1 MKKIVVFTLSISL
14 FAQGK
19 NMNIFEAVIP
29 AAGLGTRFLPFTKST
44 PKELL
49 PLINKPAIQNIIE
62 EGLASGI
69 NHFNII
75 TSKRKPTLQA
85 YVEPA
90 AWLDAELTK
99 AKKLDWI
106 SSINHIIQKA
116 TFSFIEQPQPLGLA
130 HAVSFARDSIKGDYF
145 GIFLP
150 DDIIMG
156 NIPAMHQL
164 IEVAKREKASVVAV
178 MELPREKISAY
189 GVVIPTKQ
197 VGTDMWEISGMVEKP
212 KAEEAPSNL
221 AIIGRYVLSN
231 KIFDSIEHVSK
242 DAIGEVVFTDALIHM
257 MNNGERL
264 IVYKFKG
271 DRYDLGVPAGWLAAN
286 IRLALQDPQLRDV
299 VLEAVQK
306 NR

>member
-1 MKKIVVFTLSISL
+1 MKKIVLMTLSISL

-69 NHFNII
+69 TSFNII
-75 TSKRKPTLQA
+75 SSKRKPTLQA

-106 SSINHIIQKA
+106 ASINKIITQA
-116 TFSFIEQPQPLGLA
+116 QFSFIEQPQPLGLA
-130 HAVSFARDSIKGDYF
+130 HAVSFARDAIKGDYF

-156 NIPAMHQL
+156 QVPAMEQL

-197 VGTDMWEISGMVEKP
+197 VGEDMWEISGMVEKP
-212 KAEEAPSNL
+212 KPEDAPSNL

-231 KIFDSIEHVSK
+231 KIFNAIDEVSK
-242 DAIGEVVFTDALIHM
+242 TAIGEVVFTDAIIHM
-257 MNNGERL
+257 MNAGERVL
-264 IVYKFKG
+264 VYKFKG

-286 IRLALQDPQLRDV
+286 IRLAMQDPQLKQV
-299 VLEAVQK
+299 VLDAVQK
-306 NR
+306 